1 MSEAMPNLR
10 LKKMQFKKTRL
21 GAQLLEEAG
30 KPDFFNQVHVVF
42 GGSGAVGGATVI
54 HLISFF
60 EEAMRLYPEL
70 VEYPPYIIVTANS
83 KQEIRQFTSILFRL
97 HKRDHGSNPIP
108 FSDIGYRTVK
118 GVVIELQVF
127 TVNPN
132 MPELKDFSI
141 ASKSERQTAIDEFLK
156 QGGLDLNSTIEQ
168 KISLLRRAIQERLG
182 QPFTE
187 FLMACKNRFMDERI
201 LTRFRSVTVSIPL
214 ASVASYKLNDLEEVC
229 SYLGLEPENHL
240 IKELKIDYLRAISND
255 LAHVAHDLADNV
267 LVAHTTAVGGMYD
280 EVSDGTRTIRL
291 GFAHS
296 AMDERLVHKQA
307 FAEELAKLYAER
319 GIKMLITAAAIG
331 VDSILERK
339 TPPISAAIRKEL
351 KVAEANGFQVL
362 PEADIKAGVLQ
373 VYSPVSLDLLT
384 EEQKPLSFKHGHPL
398 NLDYVLKSGENGY
411 FTVSNAEALYRVMKV
426 TSNTEL
432 GLLLAR
438 TAAFGDDKQYPFFD
452 VDNICYYTESDYSRQ
467 VFDLLGQPQ
476 LRKNQ
481 LSGLQP
487 KALQDLGSAK
497 HQSELHILG
506 LLILLH
512 RLRTLNL
519 GDIPRHVDL
528 KTFNPYEFFENHSN
542 PLTLDHILNW
552 NAQSL
557 SSDLAKL
564 VTATTESDLELI
576 KHLYQPDPKVQ
587 EAIHRILGAVLSA
600 AHAITSLGT
609 PILYEVGGRRHVM
622 AGYYA
627 APIDKVL
634 THSDTLHRHL
644 KQEFLRVGGGDE
656 ASFESFIEF
665 YCANF
670 GFLDIRPIA
679 VLVTSSSAQEASTST
694 VQVFREEA
702 PFLEALQKLKPYSY
716 YTTSGLIALLV
727 RLKNLS
733 RLSYELDLKLGSQN
747 EFRAHFYYDEGGY
760 PLLVPGLIESFRMV
774 SEGLEKNTGLE
785 RIDGPWGYYNKGR
798 IV

>member
-1 MSEAMPNLR
+1 
-10 LKKMQFKKTRL
+10 MQFKKTRL
-21 GAQLLEEAG
+21 GSKLLEEAV
-30 KPDFFNQVHVVF
+30 KPNFFNQVHVVF

-60 EEAMRLYPEL
+60 EEAIRLYPKL
-70 VEYPPYIIVTANS
+70 VEYPPYIIVTANTKS
-83 KQEIRQFTSILFRL
+83 EIRQFTSMLFRL
-97 HKRDHGSNPIP
+97 QKRDYGSYPLP
-108 FSDIGYRTVK
+108 FRDIGYKTVK
-118 GVVIELQVF
+118 GVIIDLQVF

-132 MPELKDFSI
+132 LPELVDFSI
-141 ASKSERQTAIDEFLK
+141 ASQKERQTAIHEFLK
-156 QGGLDLNSTIEQ
+156 QGGLGINSTIEQ
-168 KISLLRRAIQERLG
+168 KIALLRRAIQERLG

-187 FLMACKNRFMDERI
+187 FLIACKERFVDGRTLNRY
-201 LTRFRSVTVSIPL
+201 RSVTVSIPL
-214 ASVASYKLNDLEEVC
+214 ASVAAYKLKDLEEVC

-240 IKELKIDYLRAISND
+240 ITELKTDYLQALSND
-255 LAHVAHDLADNV
+255 LARVARDLADNV

-307 FAEELAKLYAER
+307 FAEKLAKLYADLD
-319 GIKMLITAAAIG
+319 IKILITAAAIG
-331 VDSILERK
+331 IDSILEHK

-351 KVAEANGFQVL
+351 KVAEANGFQIL
-362 PEADIKAGVLQ
+362 PKADIKAGVLQ

-384 EEQKPLSFKHGHPL
+384 EEHEPLSFKHGHPL
-398 NLDYVLKSGENGY
+398 NLDYVLKSGENGF
-411 FTVSNAEALYRVMKV
+411 FTASNAEALYRVMRV

-438 TAAFGDDKQYPFFD
+438 TAAFGDDKQYPFF
-452 VDNICYYTESDYSRQ
+452 VNNICYYTESDYSRQ

-476 LRKNQ
+476 LRKDQ

-519 GDIPRHVDL
+519 GAISRHIDL
-528 KTFNPYEFFENHSN
+528 RIFNPHEFFENNSN
-542 PLTLDHILNW
+542 TLTLNQALSWDVR
-552 NAQSL
+552 SL

-564 VTATTESDLELI
+564 LTATTESDLEQI
-576 KHLYQPDPKVQ
+576 KHLYQSDPKVQ
-587 EAIHRILGAVLSA
+587 EAIHRVLRSVLSA
-600 AHAITSLGT
+600 AHSITSLGT
-609 PILYEVGGRRHVM
+609 PILYEVGGRKRVM

-634 THSDTLHRHL
+634 THNDTLHIHL
-644 KQEFLRVGGGDE
+644 KQEFLRAGGGD
-656 ASFESFIEF
+656 ADSFERFIEF
-665 YCANF
+665 YCASF

-679 VLVTSSSAQEASTST
+679 VLVTSSSAQEASNGA

-716 YTTSGLIALLV
+716 YTTSGLIALMV
-727 RLKNLS
+727 RLKSLWQ
-733 RLSYELDLKLGSQN
+733 LSYELDFKLGSQN

-760 PLLVPGLIESFRMV
+760 PLLVPGLIEAFRMI
-774 SEGLEKNTGLE
+774 SEGLEKSTGLE
-785 RIDGPWGYYNKGR
+785 RIDGPWGY
-798 IV
+798 

>member
-1 MSEAMPNLR
+1 
-10 LKKMQFKKTRL
+10 MQFKKIRL
-21 GAQLLEEAG
+21 GSQLLEEAA
-30 KPDFFNQVHVVF
+30 KPNYFNQVHVVF

-60 EEAMRLYPEL
+60 EEAIRLYPRL
-70 VEYPPYIIVTANS
+70 VEYPPYIIVTANT
-83 KQEIRQFTSILFRL
+83 KQENRQFTSMLFRL
-97 HKRDHGSNPIP
+97 QKRDYGSHPKPLSN
-108 FSDIGYRTVK
+108 IGYQTVN
-118 GVVIELQVF
+118 GVIIELQVF
-127 TVNPN
+127 PVNPN
-132 MPELKDFSI
+132 LPELADFSI
-141 ASKSERQTAIDEFLK
+141 RSQGERQTAIIEFLK
-156 QGGLDLNSTIEQ
+156 LGGLDLNSTTEQ
-168 KISLLRRAIQERLG
+168 KIELLRKAIHERLG

-187 FLMACKNRFMDERI
+187 FLKACKDRFVDSRP
-201 LTRFRSVTVSIPL
+201 LHRFRSVVVSIPL
-214 ASVASYKLNDLEEVC
+214 ASIASYKLNDLEEVC
-229 SYLGLEPENHL
+229 SYLGLEPNNHL
-240 IKELKIDYLRAISND
+240 ITEIKTDYLRAISND
-255 LAHVAHDLADNV
+255 LAHVARDLADNV

-280 EVSDGTRTIRL
+280 EVSDGTRQIRL

-307 FAEELAKLYAER
+307 FAEKLTKLYADL

-331 VDSILERK
+331 VDSILEHK
-339 TPPISAAIRKEL
+339 TPPLNAAIRKQL

-362 PEADIKAGVLQ
+362 PKADIKAGVLM
-373 VYSPVSLDLLT
+373 VYPPVSLDLLT
-384 EEQKPLSFKHGHPL
+384 EEHEPLSFKHGYPL

-411 FTVSNAEALYRVMKV
+411 FTVSNAEALYRVMRV

-438 TAAFGDDKQYPFFD
+438 TAAFGDDKQYPFFGIN
-452 VDNICYYTESDYSRQ
+452 NICYYTESDYSRQ

-519 GDIPRHVDL
+519 GAISRNVDL
-528 KTFNPYEFFENHSN
+528 RTFNPHEFFENNSN
-542 PLTLDHILNW
+542 ALTLNEVLSWDVR
-552 NAQSL
+552 SL
-557 SSDLAKL
+557 SADLLKL
-564 VTATTESDLELI
+564 VTATTESDLESI
-576 KHLYQPDPKVQ
+576 KHLYQADPKVE
-587 EAIHRILGAVLSA
+587 EAIHRVLRAALLA

-609 PILYEVGGRRHVM
+609 PIFYEAGGRRRAM

-627 APIDKVL
+627 APIDKIL

-644 KQEFLRVGGGDE
+644 KQEFLRIGGGD
-656 ASFESFIEF
+656 ADSFERFIEY

-670 GFLDIRPIA
+670 GFLDIRPVA
-679 VLVTSSSAQEASTST
+679 VLVTSSSAQEASDVT

-702 PFLEALQKLKPYSY
+702 PFLEALQGLKPYSY

-727 RLKNLS
+727 RLKSLH
-733 RLSYELDLKLGSQN
+733 RLSYELDFKLGSQN
-747 EFRAHFYYDEGGY
+747 EFRAHFYYDEGGH

-785 RIDGPWGYYNKGR
+785 RIDGPWGYYNKGL
-798 IV
+798 